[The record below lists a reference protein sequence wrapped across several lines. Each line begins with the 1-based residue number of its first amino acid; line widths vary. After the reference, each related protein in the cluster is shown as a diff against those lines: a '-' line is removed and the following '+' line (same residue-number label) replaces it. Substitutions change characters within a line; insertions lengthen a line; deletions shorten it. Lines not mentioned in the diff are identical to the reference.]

1 MRWVRWR
8 GSCIKTCRYRFSDG
22 LMRRGRAIVFA
33 TAFELLCE
41 PVFLLVLLAALAL
54 SVLAPAM
61 HYHQFGEASRMARDA
76 GVSAILVGGFAV
88 ALLGPVK
95 TFRRELETGT
105 AQVAL
110 SHSVSRTSFFACKTI
125 GCALAYLIFA
135 VAVSLT
141 TLTVVNGAEIGGAI
155 AAARGGM
162 ARLWGPSF
170 ACAMSAIVLPLVLGA
185 LLNRF
190 CRVRFAMSANLLAL
204 MFAFAGSIYRLD
216 GHLAARLMP
225 ALVLSSIPAC
235 AVLAASAAFAV
246 RFRGNVAVALAAAVA
261 VLLLPVLGNYCLS
274 DALAYGGDL
283 PLGYVLAAF
292 VAFAPAVAI
301 FVLAGVY
308 FINVQDVQ

>member
-1 MRWVRWR
+1 
-8 GSCIKTCRYRFSDG
+8 
-22 LMRRGRAIVFA
+22 MRRGRAIVFA

-76 GVSAILVGGFAV
+76 GISAMLVGGFAV
-88 ALLGPVK
+88 CLLGPVK

-110 SHSVSRTSFFACKTI
+110 AHSVSRTSFFVCKAL
-125 GCALAYLIFA
+125 GCLLAYVIFTA
-135 VAVSLT
+135 AISLT

-170 ACAMSAIVLPLVLGA
+170 ACAMSAIVLPLVFGA
-185 LLNRF
+185 VLNRF
-190 CRVRFAMSANLLAL
+190 LRFRFVLSANLLVL
-204 MFAFAGSIYRLD
+204 TFAFIGSIYRFD
-216 GHLAARLMP
+216 GHLAARLLP
-225 ALVLSSIPAC
+225 VLALASAPAC
-235 AVLAASAAFAV
+235 AVLAASAAFSV
-246 RFRGNVAVALAAAVA
+246 RFRGNVATASSAVVAA
-261 VLLLPVLGNYCLS
+261 LLLPILGNYCLS
-274 DALAYGGDL
+274 DALAYGGIL
-283 PLGYVLAAF
+283 PTGYVLAAF
-292 VAFAPAVAI
+292 VAFSPVVAA
-301 FVLAGVY
+301 FVLAGVH